1 LFKWSTESKYR
12 QFSIWQYGT
21 EDFVQAMLESTAL
34 TMLMYGG
41 NYLKSHE
48 IEINLEDAFPVQFL
62 LGSGNPNLGTK
73 CKVDVSNKAWS
84 RH

>member
-1 LFKWSTESKYR
+1 
-12 QFSIWQYGT
+12 
-21 EDFVQAMLESTAL
+21 MLESTAL

-73 CKVDVSNKAWS
+73 CKVDVSNKA
-84 RH
+84 